1 MAFCLIIFLSYMV
14 AKKFIITIFLPLL
27 LTSLLLSQ
35 SLAELSKKEKER
47 RESLKGK
54 KVVVITNADLTKGA
68 RKPALNT
75 PPLKSLPETAPEE
88 TIYTPPP
95 GPEKGLP
102 PSPSPEE
109 LNPPPQDE
117 FKTELESRWAK
128 AKEYADLLETKMA
141 ALWQEFYSMDDM
153 TSRDSI
159 QREISETFT
168 KLEKAREEEAKAK
181 DELDQYLAS
190 IRKEKAPPIWFR

>member
-1 MAFCLIIFLSYMV
+1 MV
-14 AKKFIITIFLPLL
+14 VKKFIIAIFLPLL

-68 RKPALNT
+68 RKPALDT
-75 PPLKSLPETAPEE
+75 PPPGSLPATGAPPEE
-88 TIYTPPP
+88 TYTPPP
-95 GPEKGLP
+95 GPEEGLP
-102 PSPSPEE
+102 PSPPAGE

-153 TSRDSI
+153 TPRDAI
-159 QREISETFT
+159 QREIADTFV
-168 KLEKAREEEAKAK
+168 KLEKAREEEARAK
-181 DELDQYLAS
+181 DELDQYVAS
-190 IRKEKAPPIWFR
+190 IRKEQAPPLWIR

>member
-1 MAFCLIIFLSYMV
+1 MV

-27 LTSLLLSQ
+27 LTSLLLPQ

-54 KVVVITNADLTKGA
+54 KVVVITNADITKGA
-68 RKPALNT
+68 RKPALDT
-75 PPLKSLPETAPEE
+75 PPLESLPTTEAPPEE
-88 TIYTPPP
+88 TYTLPP
-95 GPEKGLP
+95 GPEEGLP

-159 QREISETFT
+159 QREISDTFI
-168 KLEKAREEEAKAK
+168 KLEKAREEEARAK

-190 IRKEKAPPIWFR
+190 IRKEQAPPLWIR

>member
-1 MAFCLIIFLSYMV
+1 M
-14 AKKFIITIFLPLL
+14 ITICLPLL
-27 LTSLLLSQ
+27 LTSLLLPQ

-54 KVVVITNADLTKGA
+54 KVIVITNADITKGA
-68 RKPALNT
+68 RKPALDT
-75 PPLKSLPETAPEE
+75 PPPESLPEAETSPEV
-88 TIYTPPP
+88 TTYTLPP
-95 GPEKGLP
+95 GSEEGLP
-102 PSPSPEE
+102 PSLSPEE
-109 LNPPPQDE
+109 LNPPPPQDE

-159 QREISETFT
+159 QREISDTFT
-168 KLEKAREEEAKAK
+168 KLEKAREEEARAR

-190 IRKEKAPPIWFR
+190 IRKEQAPPLWIR